1 MSGKPTQDELLEQI
15 TTLKSDYEKIKNN
28 YAVLEERD
36 RKLGILT
43 KHIPDVIW
51 FLSVKKLRIV
61 FITPSV
67 KKMLGYTPEEVARTP
82 FNQILTPASYAFTAQ
97 YLKDE
102 LERVTKGLSS
112 PTKTHRFEIEYVR
125 KDGSPLA
132 AEITAIGYMGPDGE
146 LIEILG
152 ISRDITKRKQALE
165 ALKKSEE
172 RYRTLFETSM
182 DAIYITSRDGRFIEA
197 NPAAVSLFGFADRDE
212 MLRTPV
218 QDIYFD
224 PTDRKTFKEQIEKD
238 GFVKDYPI
246 KFKKIDGSPRD
257 CMLTSNI
264 WRSEDGTVLG
274 YQGIIRDNTEQ
285 NRLKAQ
291 LLQAQKMEAVGTLA
305 GGIAH
310 NFNNILMTIQGN
322 TSLMLMKTDENHPHY
337 KKLLKIEE
345 YIRYGSELSNQLLGF
360 ARGRLSEMKITDI
373 NRILKNTVAMFARSK
388 KEVSIETDFAD
399 DLWPVLIDPGHMD
412 QVMMNLLVNAGQAM
426 PGGGKI
432 FIRTQN
438 ITASGSQPPPSQ
450 LKPGNYVKISI
461 TDTGVG
467 MDEETRQKIFDPFF
481 TTKKYG
487 EGTGLGLS
495 TVYGIVKNHDGH
507 ITVYSEPGKGSTFN
521 IFIPAT
527 GEMAEKTPL
536 TSRRPDL
543 VPGTETI
550 LLVDDEEIIKETGQT
565 MLEELGYTVLTA
577 QSGAEGIET
586 YTRHKNQIDLVVLDM
601 IMPDMGGAETFERLR
616 SVTPDLKILL
626 SSGYGLNQQVAS
638 ILERGCDGFIQK
650 PFNLTELS
658 QKVRGVLEKK

>member
-1 MSGKPTQDELLEQI
+1 MSGKPTHDELIQQI
-15 TTLKSDYEKIKNN
+15 TVLRNDYEIIKRD

-36 RKLGILT
+36 RKIKILT

-51 FLSVKKLRIV
+51 FLSVKELRII

-67 KKMLGYTPEEVARTP
+67 VKMLGYTPEEVVQIP
-82 FNQILTPASYAFTAQ
+82 FDRILTPASYNFTAQ
-97 YLKDE
+97 YLKEE
-102 LERVTKGLSS
+102 LDRVTKGLST
-112 PTKTHRFEIEYVR
+112 PTGAHQFEIEYLK
-125 KDGSPLA
+125 KDGSTLF
-132 AEITAIGYMGPDGE
+132 AEITATGYMGPDGE
-146 LIEILG
+146 LTEILG
-152 ISRDITKRKQALE
+152 ISRDISKQKRAEE

-182 DAIYITSRDGRFIEA
+182 DAIYISTRDGRFIEA
-197 NPAAVSLFGFADRDE
+197 NPAAVSLFGFADRQE
-212 MLRTPV
+212 MLHTPV

-224 PTDRKTFKEQIEKD
+224 PDDRISFQDQIEKD
-238 GFVKDYPI
+238 GFVKDYPV

-257 CMLTSNI
+257 CLLTSNI
-264 WRSEDGTVLG
+264 WRSENGTVLG
-274 YQGIIRDNTEQ
+274 YQGIIRDISEQ

-322 TSLMLMKTDENHPHY
+322 TSLMLMKTDSSHPHY

-345 YIRYGSELSNQLLGF
+345 YIQYGSELSNQLLGF
-360 ARGRLSEMKITDI
+360 ARGRLSELKVIDV
-373 NRILKNTVAMFARSK
+373 NRLLKNSAAMFSRSK
-388 KEVSIETDFAD
+388 REITIETDFAE

-412 QVMMNLLVNAGQAM
+412 QVMMNLFVNAWQAM

-432 FIRTQN
+432 LIWTRN
-438 ITASGSQPPPSQ
+438 ITTTDSRITPPQ
-450 LKPGNYVKISI
+450 LKPGRYIQIAV
-461 TDTGVG
+461 TDTGTG

-495 TVYGIVKNHDGH
+495 TVYSIIKNHEGH
-507 ITVYSEPGKGSTFN
+507 ITVYSEPGKGSTFS
-521 IFIPAT
+521 IFLPAT
-527 GEMAEKTPL
+527 EKETGITPFPPITQHL
-536 TSRRPDL
+536 M
-543 VPGTETI
+543 PGTETI

-565 MLEELGYTVLTA
+565 MLEELGYSVLTA
-577 QSGAEGIET
+577 QSGSEGIET
-586 YTRHKNQIDLVVLDM
+586 YARHKHQINLVVLDM

-616 SVTPDLKILL
+616 AVAPDVKILL
-626 SSGYGLNQQVAS
+626 SSGYGLNHQVAA
-638 ILERGCDGFIQK
+638 ILDRGCNGFIQK

-658 QKVRGVLEKK
+658 QKVREVLDK